1 MFCESVFL
9 VVNPQRIFLFFAYIL
24 YEGYLI
30 DFFGRKEIR
39 DMFAEIFSYDQE
51 LIDKGI
57 EQGIEIQTMEMARKL
72 IAKNMSVKD
81 ISEIT
86 GLSKTDIEELM
97 K

>member
-1 MFCESVFL
+1 
-9 VVNPQRIFLFFAYIL
+9 
-24 YEGYLI
+24 
-30 DFFGRKEIR
+30 
-39 DMFAEIFSYDQE
+39 MFAEIFSYDQE